1 MTSPPPQ
8 PRVTPARLSFLAIYN
23 PTLGPTDETFAD
35 QLVFWYS
42 RAAAE
47 SRTAHKKR
55 EDAGTIRGKGG
66 AARGKGK
73 AVRGKDNVGE
83 KGGADGGKTRR
94 DGELQEEEN
103 ERLRQIG
110 LAQGMVHFARTFSN
124 GEPVDSVET
133 EKSRIVLKELEEG
146 WWVLASIDLTRLPS
160 TSDTSILS
168 TAKSGAGD
176 DKKPQV
182 EYSAREVSPPLLL
195 IQQLVQ
201 AHHIFSLHHGF
212 SLDELFVRTSRDR
225 FCSALGRY
233 WNRFAR
239 SWDVL
244 LHGNPAVDALGGL
257 KLASGGELGF
267 GVGEEEWGSGER
279 DVLEDVVHRT
289 EGLVDMVVARYGEPA
304 PSAKKQASTYE
315 RTESLPWLGSG
326 DAPTASDGVFF
337 SGVGAVDRPSLRNI
351 AFWMQHVYTQGE
363 YAYGV
368 HDNPSRERRKTRR
381 RPVNTS
387 EGDTTP
393 TKQNVTVTPGQDIHV
408 ASAKKQNKALDGS
421 SLSSSDNPPQVHDRV
436 ASHDH
441 ATGKVRAPSAG
452 HPSIPPPIVSAA
464 EQALQKATAASSR
477 KASVPEVQES
487 DDSGTTMGIPDQYM
501 KYMTFGL
508 SSLAKSY
515 NTKRPE
521 LRRNSTGSS
530 TTLKAV
536 NSGHTLR
543 SSAKDDLSID
553 GDDEPVMSRVE
564 PIPDGDAL
572 KARLAYQI
580 RQESKGCFLIGYTG
594 DLDVEHDVDE
604 EELTDGSAYD
614 DSGGS
619 RTVLRTVHVKLA
631 TESAPP
637 APDPQPSTPEPER
650 GRKGMP
656 NRQFS
661 SQSSSPQ
668 HSKRLRVLVYVHR
681 PFVYTFL
688 FEQRAD
694 SLSYTAFYKSLHRN
708 LQPIHKPLLTST
720 NPRKVAQRIEN
731 SHTEAAETASTTST
745 RTLSKSLNETSPIYD
760 LLYDPLRLTVHTSIP
775 DISAPGTSAAEGLGP
790 SSRTSAAPW
799 TRLDALNVHSQ
810 ILSSLAS
817 TTGKKGELERTSKTS
832 RGWWIVWLRLP
843 PSTPGDTSIT
853 TAGPPAQSEQMQRTA
868 SRRPSNTDTSR
879 TPTHTPAPVVIQDT
893 HRIAFLVRRA
903 NDASSSAKASTGSR
917 VASGMWSS
925 LALRGPATEE
935 STGGAGAGWGPAA
948 LAGGIGVDARKYVEG
963 LLSLNR

>member
-1 MTSPPPQ
+1 MTSPPPH

-55 EDAGTIRGKGG
+55 ADGGTVRGKGG
-66 AARGKGK
+66 AVRGKGK
-73 AVRGKDNVGE
+73 AVRGKGDAGE
-83 KGGADGGKTRR
+83 KGGANAGKTVR

-110 LAQGMVHFARTFSN
+110 LAQGMVHFARTFSS

-133 EKSRIVLKELEEG
+133 EKSRIVLKELEAG
-146 WWVLASIDLTRLPS
+146 WWVLALIDLTRLPS
-160 TSDTSILS
+160 MPDTFIL
-168 TAKSGAGD
+168 TMAKSGAGE

-182 EYSAREVSPPLLL
+182 EYSSREVSPPLLL

-201 AHHIFSLHHGF
+201 AHHMYSLHHGF
-212 SLDELFVRTSRDR
+212 SLDELFVRTPRDR
-225 FCSALGRY
+225 FCSTLSRY

-239 SWDVL
+239 GWDVL

-289 EGLVDMVVARYGEPA
+289 EGLLDIVVARYGEPA
-304 PSAKKQASTYE
+304 PSTKKQASTYE
-315 RTESLPWLGSG
+315 RTEALPWLGSG

-337 SGVGAVDRPSLRNI
+337 GGVGAVDRPTLRNI

-368 HDNPSRERRKTRR
+368 HDNPSRGRRKTRR

-393 TKQNVTVTPGQDIHV
+393 TNQNGTATSRHDVQLASTKQQD
-408 ASAKKQNKALDGS
+408 KPLGGS
-421 SLSSSDNPPQVHDRV
+421 TLFSSDDRSQMHDRTV
-436 ASHDH
+436 SHDH
-441 ATGKVRAPSAG
+441 ATGKSGAPSAS
-452 HPSIPPPIVSAA
+452 HPGIPPPIASAA
-464 EQALQKATAASSR
+464 EQALQKATAASSK
-477 KASVPEVQES
+477 KASAQDVQES

-515 NTKRPE
+515 NIKQPE
-521 LRRNSTGSS
+521 LRRKSTGSS

-536 NSGHTLR
+536 NSGRTLR
-543 SSAKDDLSID
+543 SSTKDDASIN
-553 GDDEPVMSRVE
+553 GDNEPVMSQVE

-572 KARLAYQI
+572 KAKLAYQI
-580 RQESKGCFLIGYTG
+580 RQENKGYFLIGYTG
-594 DLDVEHDVDE
+594 DLDVEQDVDE
-604 EELTDGSAYD
+604 GELTDGSAYD

-619 RTVLRTVHVKLA
+619 RTVLRTVHVKPVVG
-631 TESAPP
+631 SHPPDP
-637 APDPQPSTPEPER
+637 APEPTTPEPER

-681 PFVYTFL
+681 PFIYTFL

-708 LQPIHKPLLTST
+708 LQPIHKPLLIST
-720 NPRKVAQRIEN
+720 NPRKVAQRIQ
-731 SHTEAAETASTTST
+731 SSQTEAAETVSTTST
-745 RTLSKSLNETSPIYD
+745 RTLSNTATETSPIYD

-775 DISAPGTSAAEGLGP
+775 DIPAPGTSAAEGLNL
-790 SSRTSAAPW
+790 SNRTSAAPW

-810 ILSSLAS
+810 ILSTLAS
-817 TTGKKGELERTSKTS
+817 TSGKKGELERTSKTS
-832 RGWWIVWLRLP
+832 RGWWVVWLRLP
-843 PSTPGDTSIT
+843 PSTPGDTSVV
-853 TAGPPAQSEQMQRTA
+853 TASPPAQQQQQRSS
-868 SRRPSNTDTSR
+868 SRRISNADTSR
-879 TPTHTPAPVVIQDT
+879 PPTHTPAPVIQDA
-893 HRIAFLVRRA
+893 HRIAFLVRRG

-935 STGGAGAGWGPAA
+935 KTGGAGAGWGPAA